1 MINDGAECWDRW
13 IILFQRAF
21 IVKVTKSDTKL
32 KKKSLF
38 HYSDTSVSF
47 RYIPKYC
54 NAEIGGYKMKDDWR
68 LVITQVTLQDFSQL
82 KMTMKFIEQQPTKFN
97 ILIKH

>member
-1 MINDGAECWDRW
+1 MDYTFPKGFYCESDKIRHK
-13 IILFQRAF
+13 IL
-21 IVKVTKSDTKL
+21 
-32 KKKSLF
+32 KKSLF